1 MVKYALSSRIFHNLA
16 IIMIDEQYQ
25 NIEEEDQRT
34 NCLGIGMFI
43 EEKEDFAGFH
53 FLVEA
58 LIHV

>member
-1 MVKYALSSRIFHNLA
+1 
-16 IIMIDEQYQ
+16 MIDEQYQ